1 MDPLIEVVNLVLAAG
16 PPLRLAV
23 LFGSRATKKARPDSD
38 VDIAIIP
45 RDAKFQ
51 FGDEMKLA
59 SELSKRLRQQIDLV
73 RADQASTL
81 LRFKIAKEGVMLMSA
96 PAYEWTRFRATAAA
110 EHAEIV
116 DMLERTTKLFRQRPT
131 RRM

>member
-1 MDPLIEVVNLVLAAG
+1 MDSLTETVLSVLRAG

-23 LFGSRATKKARPDSD
+23 LFGSRASNRARPDSD

-45 RDAKFQ
+45 RDASFQ
-51 FGDEMKLA
+51 FGDETKL
-59 SELSKRLRQQIDLV
+59 SSTLSKSLRQQIDLV

-81 LRFKIAKEGVMLMSA
+81 LQFRIAREGLMLISE
-96 PAYEWTRFRATAAA
+96 PAYEWIRFRATAAA

-116 DMLERTTKLFRQRPT
+116 DMLDRTTKLFRQRPT

>member
-1 MDPLIEVVNLVLAAG
+1 MDPLLEIVQQVLRGG
-16 PPLRLAV
+16 PPLRLGV
-23 LFGSRATKKARPDSD
+23 LYGSRATLKARADSD

-45 RDAKFQ
+45 RDLSFS

-81 LRFKIAKEGVMLMSA
+81 LRYRIARDGLLLLAE
-96 PAYEWTRFRATAAA
+96 PAWAWPRFRGVAAS

-116 DMLERTTKLFRQRPT
+116 DMLDRTSQLFRQRPT

>member
-1 MDPLIEVVNLVLAAG
+1 MESLTDIILRVLRAG

-23 LFGSRATKKARPDSD
+23 LFGSRATKHARADSD
-38 VDIAIIP
+38 IDIAIVP
-45 RDAKFQ
+45 RDASFQ
-51 FGDEMKLA
+51 FGDEMKLSSA
-59 SELSKRLRQQIDLV
+59 LAKNLRQQIDLV

-81 LRFKIAKEGVMLMSA
+81 LRFRIARDGVLLIA
-96 PAYEWTRFRATAAA
+96 DPAHEWPRFRATAAA

>member
-1 MDPLIEVVNLVLAAG
+1 MDSLTESMLSVLRAG

-23 LFGSRATKKARPDSD
+23 LFGSRATTRARVDSD
-38 VDIAIIP
+38 VDLAIIP
-45 RDAKFQ
+45 RDRSFQ
-51 FGDEMKLA
+51 FGDETKLSSA
-59 SELSKRLRQQIDLV
+59 LSKNLRLQIDLV

-81 LRFKIAKEGVMLMSA
+81 LRFRIAREGLVLIA
-96 PAYEWTRFRATAAA
+96 EPAWEWIRFRATAAA
-110 EHAEIV
+110 EHAEIA